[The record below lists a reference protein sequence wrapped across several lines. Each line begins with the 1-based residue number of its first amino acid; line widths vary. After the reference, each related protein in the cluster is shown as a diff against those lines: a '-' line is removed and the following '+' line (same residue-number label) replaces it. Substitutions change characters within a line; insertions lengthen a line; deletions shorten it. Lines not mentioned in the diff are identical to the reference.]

1 MWCWWLVVDG
11 CCLLSAWMFLRSL
24 TSPNVHH
31 GRSQGACQG
40 GLRGATASG
49 ATPSRAGAV
58 SSGGKPLT
66 AAPAAYA
73 AYCRSLQ
80 CKGQTIEI
88 DLLGRQLRIRSTASA
103 NGSRQVHARKNR
115 RHPATLHQGYQEPG
129 AQALQSDRAGRRA
142 SCPAGR
148 RALPRGTWGT
158 VPTTYLPARPGRTTK
173 DRSLVSRRSA
183 VWFRSGVGGKM
194 RRKTDVFF
202 VRAETFLAKFSPL
215 GDRFRRLAARLRAPS
230 ELAGAV
236 SPNAGSGG

>member
-1 MWCWWLVVDG
+1 LLIG
-11 CCLLSAWMFLRSL
+11 CCLLSAWMFIRSL

-88 DLLGRQLRIRSTASA
+88 DLLGCQLRVRSLRELMAAGKYT
-103 NGSRQVHARKNR
+103 RARTGDTRPHSTKATRSLAHR
-115 RHPATLHQGYQEPG
+115 RCRATVPAVALRAPPAGALCPAARG
-129 AQALQSDRAGRRA
+129 AQ
-142 SCPAGR
+142 CP
-148 RALPRGTWGT
+148 PRTFRPGEVRSHRERSICSGNLATCHSVGGYRT
-158 VPTTYLPARPGRTTK
+158 CRSNCPARPGPALR
-173 DRSLVSRRSA
+173 
-183 VWFRSGVGGKM
+183 
-194 RRKTDVFF
+194 
-202 VRAETFLAKFSPL
+202 
-215 GDRFRRLAARLRAPS
+215 AARRTF
-230 ELAGAV
+230 
-236 SPNAGSGG
+236 SG